1 MNEKEIAS
9 LPALLT
15 VEEAAKLLRL
25 KRSTA
30 YEYVNQG
37 LIPSSRVGRFIR
49 IPKTK
54 LLEATFLKE
63 QTAGTANI

>member
-54 LLEATFLKE
+54 LLETFLKE